1 MISSRNVILPEG
13 LMHRAEG
20 RAAVPAVVVGADQPV
35 VLESVKAATGIG
47 LIEPVLIGPASEVTR
62 LAAEADMTPE
72 QFEIIDAR
80 GDEDVAGAAA
90 ERVKSGDIGMVVKG
104 HVHTDIFMASLLN
117 AATGIR
123 QSGRR
128 MTHCFHMTVPD
139 SEQALVI
146 TDGAVNIAPDQPTK
160 KAAILN
166 AVALAR
172 ASGIERPNVAILSA
186 TESVLPQMPSSL
198 DAAELT
204 EWAREAV
211 EGAEVFGPLA
221 FDNAVS
227 NAAAQIKGIEHPVA
241 GQADILLVPNI
252 ETGNA
257 LFKMM
262 VYFLSACAAGVV
274 VGGPAHSDRAD
285 QPRRP
290 AAGAAGLHGTGKT
303 RRRARRLRLS

>member
-1 MISSRNVILPEG
+1 MISSRKVELPEG
-13 LMHRAEG
+13 LMQRAEG
-20 RAAVPAVVVGADQPV
+20 GVSVPAVVVGADQPV
-35 VLESVKAATGIG
+35 VLESVKAAVDTG
-47 LIEPVLIGPASEVTR
+47 LIEPVLVGPASEVVR
-62 LAAEADMTPE
+62 LGQAAGLSPE
-72 QFEIIDAR
+72 RFEVIDAC
-80 GDEDVAGAAA
+80 GDEDIAAAAA
-90 ERVKSGDIGMVVKG
+90 ERAKGDEIGMVVKG
-104 HVHTDIFMASLLN
+104 HVHTDVFMAALLSS
-117 AATGIR
+117 AAGIR

-139 SEQALVI
+139 SEQRLII
-146 TDGAVNIAPDQPTK
+146 TDGAVNIAPDQQTK

-172 ASGIERPNVAILSA
+172 ASGIEHPKVAILSA
-186 TESVLPQMPSSL
+186 TESALPQMPSSL

-227 NAAAQIKGIEHPVA
+227 NAAAQLKGIEHPVA
-241 GQADILLVPNI
+241 GDADILLVPNI

-262 VYFLSACAAGVV
+262 VYFMSACAAGVV
-274 VGGPAHSDRAD
+274 VGGRIPIVLTSRAD
-285 QPRRP
+285 PP
-290 AAGAAGLHGTGKT
+290 E
-303 RRRARRLRLS
+303 ARLASIALAKLVASHEHTH